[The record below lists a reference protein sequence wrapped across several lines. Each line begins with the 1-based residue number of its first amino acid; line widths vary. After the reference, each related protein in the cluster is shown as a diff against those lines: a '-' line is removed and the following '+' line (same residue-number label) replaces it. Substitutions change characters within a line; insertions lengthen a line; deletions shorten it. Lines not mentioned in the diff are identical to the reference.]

1 MPPAQKCPGGF
12 TLPALTLSPRRCY
25 NAAMKRIIDFIR
37 SPRLR
42 ELFIYGVVGV
52 LTTVINYAVYAGG
65 TRGIGALLHIRPD
78 HAMLI
83 LIMKIIAWAAS
94 VAFAF
99 WANKKYVFLS
109 ADWSAAALKRE
120 VPGFISARVLS
131 LAFDAAF
138 VEIAVHAFG
147 MNDLIATLIANVIVI
162 VLNYFASKFLIFK
175 KK

>member
-1 MPPAQKCPGGF
+1 M
-12 TLPALTLSPRRCY
+12 
-25 NAAMKRIIDFIR
+25 NIAMKRLMDFIKG
-37 SPRLR
+37 PRFR

-52 LTTVINYAVYAGG
+52 LTTLINYIFYALC
-65 TRGIGALLHIRPD
+65 TRGTAALLGIAPD
-78 HAMLI
+78 HGMLI
-83 LIMKIIAWAAS
+83 LAAKIIAWVAA

-109 ADWSAAALKRE
+109 NDWSRAALRRE
-120 VPGFISARVLS
+120 VPGFVSARVLS
-131 LAFDAAF
+131 LLFDAAF
-138 VEIAVHAFG
+138 VEVAVHAFG